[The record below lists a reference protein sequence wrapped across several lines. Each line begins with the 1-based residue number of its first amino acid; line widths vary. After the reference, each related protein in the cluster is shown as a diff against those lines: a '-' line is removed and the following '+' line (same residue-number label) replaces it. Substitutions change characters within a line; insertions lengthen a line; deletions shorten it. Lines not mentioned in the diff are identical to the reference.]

1 MRVFSLSNFTLL
13 AKFVNNPMGYK
24 LLKILGSGGFGSV
37 YLALDEKTMTYVAI
51 KTVDLEQSLSEL
63 DVVQKEVT
71 LMTRLMS
78 NYTIRY
84 YRSWCTESTLNIA
97 MEAGLCSVADILSIV
112 GPLNEATACF
122 IMYHLVKGVAYL
134 HESKVIHRDLK
145 CANILVTDD
154 STSSTV
160 AQQPDGLAKRLIDL
174 ILGKPV
180 SPGLFSETSRPRS
193 SHGSYISTIARSFS
207 PRPNSDSAAALSLGI
222 KLCDFGV
229 STTISSTMSK
239 RCSFVGTPYWLSPE
253 AITKNECDSFSD
265 IWAVGICLYELIFG
279 HPPHHK
285 LSPTKA
291 MIEIARNSS
300 STSLFDDKVEI
311 SKTCRDFAACCLD
324 RDKTNRWPASKLLTH
339 KWFKTIQK
347 VSARDVLAPI
357 MEKYFRDFNR
367 REQDRLHDPFAI
379 QTKQDD
385 LGYIWLPEEQGSA
398 EEEFVP
404 VKQAAA
410 SRARANAGSEI
421 NVTFSPEDPYLNQL
435 DHEKI
440 QPTKKQEDWSFSSDT
455 SENSPQHSKLTS
467 PPPPHLEQNVGQL
480 SATGEDING
489 QDVILP
495 LQSVADG
502 FTDSL
507 QGGGCAR
514 VSTDESNEPSP
525 TIHPSELVH
534 KDLSNATPLK
544 DTVNRPTTAVKLH
557 SVLSQDPSQKTQIHI
572 PGAQITDA
580 LKVPQVPQI
589 PAIPPA
595 PAFSDSVSLSARH
608 RTDKYSLTSPGPSSR
623 SELRK
628 LSFNSSDPPG
638 YKTPPPP
645 SFITSSKLEA
655 SKTYSTISAT
665 LSRSQKNSVDI
676 LIATLRTVAA
686 SHQVE
691 SVEQLVSEFSA
702 LGNDF
707 CDSFIK
713 RLCLTKLSHDRETL
727 LLSATSLQDPLL
739 KALNDRSSVQ

>member
-1 MRVFSLSNFTLL
+1 
-13 AKFVNNPMGYK
+13 MGYK

-63 DVVQKEVT
+63 DVVQREVT

-78 NYTIRY
+78 NHTIRY

-97 MEAGLCSVADILSIV
+97 MEAGLCSIADILSIV
-112 GPLNEATACF
+112 GPLNETTACF

-154 STSSTV
+154 STSATT
-160 AQQPDGLAKRLIDL
+160 AQQPDGLAKQLIDL

-207 PRPNSDSAAALSLGI
+207 PRPNSDSAATLSLGI

-300 STSLFDDKVEI
+300 SASLFDDKVEI

-339 KWFKTIQK
+339 KWFKTVQK

-357 MEKYFRDFNR
+357 MEKYFRDFNK

-398 EEEFVP
+398 DEESVP
-404 VKQAAA
+404 VKQAVA
-410 SRARANAGSEI
+410 SQTRANAGSEI
-421 NVTFSPEDPYLNQL
+421 NVIFSPEEPCLNHS

-440 QPTKKQEDWSFSSDT
+440 QPTKKQEDWSFSSDA
-455 SENSPQHSKLTS
+455 SDNSPRHSKLMS
-467 PPPPHLEQNVGQL
+467 PPPHLEQNVDQL
-480 SATGEDING
+480 NVTGEDLHD
-489 QDVILP
+489 QVAILP
-495 LQSVADG
+495 LQGASNG
-502 FTDSL
+502 FIDSL
-507 QGGGCAR
+507 QRNGCAQ

-525 TIHPSELVH
+525 NIHPPKLDH
-534 KDLSNATPLK
+534 GDLSTVTPLK
-544 DTVNRPTTAVKLH
+544 DTANRPTTAVKLH
-557 SVLSQDPSQKTQIHI
+557 SAFPQDSNQKTQIHI

-580 LKVPQVPQI
+580 IKAPQI
-589 PAIPPA
+589 PQIPTIPPA
-595 PAFSDSVSLSARH
+595 PVFSDSISLSARH

-628 LSFNSSDPPG
+628 LSLNPGDPPN
-638 YKTPPPP
+638 YKAPPPP
-645 SFITSSKLEA
+645 SFITSSNLEA
-655 SKTYSTISAT
+655 SKTYNTISTT
-665 LSRSQKNSVDI
+665 LSKSQRNSVDI
-676 LIATLRTVAA
+676 LIATLRTVAT
-686 SHQVE
+686 SHQIE

-713 RLCLTKLSHDRETL
+713 RLCLTKLSYDRETL

-739 KALNDRSSVQ
+739 KALCDRSNVQ